1 MPPDTY
7 LNQNQN
13 NEKRHEQYKQK
24 IPIYSVEISDTK
36 KPIQF
41 QNKITQTR
49 EKCPCEIAQSQIP
62 RTANKCQHLS
72 DLETIMICKPFY
84 QFISYEVI
92 IPNELCKGDQIKMD
106 SYFSWE

>member
-72 DLETIMICKPFY
+72 DLEINDNDLQTVLP
-84 QFISYEVI
+84 VHI
-92 IPNELCKGDQIKMD
+92 I
-106 SYFSWE
+106 

>member
-41 QNKITQTR
+41 QNKIT
-49 EKCPCEIAQSQIP
+49 
-62 RTANKCQHLS
+62 
-72 DLETIMICKPFY
+72 
-84 QFISYEVI
+84 
-92 IPNELCKGDQIKMD
+92 
-106 SYFSWE
+106 